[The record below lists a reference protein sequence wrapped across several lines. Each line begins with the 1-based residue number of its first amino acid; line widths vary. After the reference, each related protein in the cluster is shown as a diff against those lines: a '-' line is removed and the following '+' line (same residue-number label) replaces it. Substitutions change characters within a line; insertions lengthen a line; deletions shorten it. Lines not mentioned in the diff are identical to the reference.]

1 MRVLCWPGLSGAP
14 VGCDFVKWV
23 RVLSPTSTGLRP
35 ADHAP
40 RSSETSDLG
49 SDNLAEVLTSSVK
62 RALAE

>member
-23 RVLSPTSTGLRP
+23 RALSPTSTGLRP

-49 SDNLAEVLTSSVK
+49 GQPGGGVNQFGQEGTC
-62 RALAE
+62 